1 MGLLLCARP
10 PCLFVCLDVAK
21 LSKGRGGTTSSPFSC
36 LLVNSRRVAGRLR
49 GPFFRFS
56 FPVLSFTLI
65 EKGRRRRRI
74 KDKAETKKRS
84 CPRLRA
90 YVYFL
95 LSCFLL
101 FSFWTLIRK
110 KCLRRGVAGGAFLS
124 QSFFPVSL
132 SMRKRMRGRKE
143 KWRVRARD
151 RERERRRE
159 RMRE

>member
-21 LSKGRGGTTSSPFSC
+21 LSKGRGNDKLSVFLSSREFPESC
-36 LLVNSRRVAGRLR
+36 GKTAGAFL
-49 GPFFRFS
+49 
-56 FPVLSFTLI
+56 
-65 EKGRRRRRI
+65 
-74 KDKAETKKRS
+74 KDKTQKAETKKRS
-84 CPRLRA
+84 CPRLWV

-110 KCLRRGVAGGAFLS
+110 KCLRRGVAGGAFLF

-151 RERERRRE
+151 RERERRGE